1 MTERTGATVLT
12 IEPLGDAPAVLY
24 AADEL
29 RRYLRRMLPAGERA
43 LLTGEPGAGAGGPVL
58 RLGTYEALEEAGVP
72 HAPWPSRTG
81 TAPADPSLDDAVAIA
96 VEGGAGYIGGPN
108 PRSVLIGV
116 YRLLR
121 ERGCAWVRPGPAGER
136 VPACT
141 LADLGAS
148 ISEAA
153 AYRHRALCIEGAVS
167 YDNVASLIDWAPKV
181 GLNGYFTQ
189 FRESYIFF
197 ERWYAHRNNPL
208 KPSEPFGV
216 ERAREF
222 MEGIVGE
229 VARRGLLYHAVGH
242 GWTCE
247 PLGIAGLGWDAES
260 PTLSPETTALLAEV
274 NGVRALWRG
283 VPLNTNLCY
292 SNPAVREMVVGSIVD
307 YLADHPEVDLL
318 HFWLADGSNNQC
330 ECPACRDTRPADYY
344 VMMLNALDRALA
356 ARGIPTRIVFLVY
369 VDLLWPPE
377 RERIENPDR
386 FVLMFAPITR
396 SYRETFTAAG
406 TDEPAA
412 LPPYVRNRLT
422 FPADPAENVAFLRAW
437 QDAFPG
443 DSFDFDYHLWRGH
456 YLIRG
461 TSISPGSSA
470 RRRRAG
476 RHRVERLCLLSGPAR
491 VLPTPLPMH
500 VLARRLWDREA
511 DLAAFEAETLADAF
525 GEDAP
530 ACREYLEA
538 VSEAFRALEPL
549 LGAEGDAAAGALPA
563 LARLGEALDAAQAPI
578 ARNLAHEDPCVAQSW
593 AYLAAHRRHLVGLA
607 GVLAA
612 RAEGRSE
619 VAAERWRRVE
629 HDLQAHEDAL
639 QPALDVWGYLETM
652 RRRLGYVEM
661 RH

>member
-1 MTERTGATVLT
+1 MSDRWNAILT
-12 IEPLGDAPAVLY
+12 IVPLGIAGDPARRRRAAPLPG
-24 AADEL
+24 
-29 RRYLRRMLPAGERA
+29 RMSRPASGGCSR
-43 LLTGEPGAGAGGPVL
+43 GAGAGAGPVL
-58 RLGTYEALEEAGVP
+58 RL
-72 HAPWPSRTG
+72 APTPPRRHEHG
-81 TAPADPSLDDAVAIA
+81 PRAVAVVADPAMDDAVAIA

-148 ISEAA
+148 ISEEA

-318 HFWLADGSNNQC
+318 HFWLADGS
-330 ECPACRDTRPADYY
+330 TTS
-344 VMMLNALDRALA
+344 VS
-356 ARGIPTRIVFLVY
+356 
-369 VDLLWPPE
+369 
-377 RERIENPDR
+377 
-386 FVLMFAPITR
+386 AP
-396 SYRETFTAAG
+396 
-406 TDEPAA
+406 PAA
-412 LPPYVRNRLT
+412 TR
-422 FPADPAENVAFLRAW
+422 
-437 QDAFPG
+437 
-443 DSFDFDYHLWRGH
+443 
-456 YLIRG
+456 
-461 TSISPGSSA
+461 A
-470 RRRRAG
+470 RRTIM
-476 RHRVERLCLLSGPAR
+476 S
-491 VLPTPLPMH
+491 
-500 VLARRLWDREA
+500 
-511 DLAAFEAETLADAF
+511 
-525 GEDAP
+525 
-530 ACREYLEA
+530 
-538 VSEAFRALEPL
+538 
-549 LGAEGDAAAGALPA
+549 
-563 LARLGEALDAAQAPI
+563 
-578 ARNLAHEDPCVAQSW
+578 
-593 AYLAAHRRHLVGLA
+593 
-607 GVLAA
+607 
-612 RAEGRSE
+612 
-619 VAAERWRRVE
+619 
-629 HDLQAHEDAL
+629 
-639 QPALDVWGYLETM
+639 
-652 RRRLGYVEM
+652 
-661 RH
+661 